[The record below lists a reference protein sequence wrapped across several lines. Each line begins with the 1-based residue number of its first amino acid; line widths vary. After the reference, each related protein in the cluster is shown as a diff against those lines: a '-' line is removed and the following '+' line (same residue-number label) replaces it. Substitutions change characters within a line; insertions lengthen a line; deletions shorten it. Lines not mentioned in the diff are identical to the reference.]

1 MAPKAGSKTAKDKS
15 AARSAGSACRTL
27 INPFGVYVPGY
38 SRIISTRCYWSCFC
52 VCCYWLAP
60 STPERR
66 LSSKQHRSSYFH
78 ATSKVH
84 VLTCMI
90 CGQTVKSGFQALL
103 KAPLAGASNLGG
115 SCSGHSQCPHRCGRP
130 WGLERTVAKLWKR

>member
-27 INPFGVYVPGY
+27 INPCGVYVPGY

-52 VCCYWLAP
+52 FCCYWLAP

-103 KAPLAGASNLGG
+103 KAPLAGARRAMLGD
-115 SCSGHSQCPHRCGRP
+115 PAP
-130 WGLERTVAKLWKR
+130 VTVNVLTDVAAHGA